1 MSRYKPVLAECEHVL
16 LVEGYSDLHFLS
28 AFLRHLKRDKGVY
41 IHEFMGKNRM
51 LNPGMLSVILNDEV
65 LAEKKS
71 IGLLLDADDDAAA
84 TAQAVRDRM
93 EPLTGLQLTEG
104 SWHEQPDGP
113 RIGFFVMPDGDSP
126 GTIETLLWNGFADD
140 ERHRSMKGAVQDFQ
154 QKMAGLGWKGGE
166 TDKGRIAAFLSAAHP
181 GDPRLG
187 PGAREGVF
195 DLETPGLSRLRRF
208 LEVLPIRA
216 A

>member
-1 MSRYKPVLAECEHVL
+1 MSRNKPVLPECEHVF
-16 LVEGYSDLHFLS
+16 LVEGYSDLLFVS
-28 AFLRHLKRDKGVY
+28 AFLHHLKRDRGVF
-41 IHEFMGKNRM
+41 IKEFTGKNRM
-51 LNPGMLSVILNDEV
+51 LKDDLLSDFLTPKV
-65 LAEKKS
+65 LAEKKT
-71 IGLLLDADDDAAA
+71 IGLLLDADEDAAA

-93 EPLTGLQLTEG
+93 HALTGLQLTEG
-104 SWHEQPDGP
+104 SWNEPPDGP
-113 RIGFFVMPDGDSP
+113 RVGFFVLPDGASP

-140 ERHRSMKGAVQDFQ
+140 ERHRSMKGAVLDFQ

-181 GDPRLG
+181 EDPRLG

-195 DLETPGLSRLRRF
+195 DLETPGLSRLRHF
-208 LEVLPIRA
+208 LEVLPMRA